1 MQQEQ
6 ALLEIHLALKEV
18 QVTQKIILER
28 LSEDKEYRKDIDDR
42 LTKMETN
49 WTYLLGSSAPLIVI
63 FYFVID
69 WVKAKLGISS

>member
-18 QVTQKIILER
+18 QVTQKIILDR

-49 WTYLLGSSAPLIVI
+49 WTYLLGSAAPMAVI
-63 FYFVID
+63 FYFVVD
-69 WVKAKLGISS
+69 WVKSKLGISS